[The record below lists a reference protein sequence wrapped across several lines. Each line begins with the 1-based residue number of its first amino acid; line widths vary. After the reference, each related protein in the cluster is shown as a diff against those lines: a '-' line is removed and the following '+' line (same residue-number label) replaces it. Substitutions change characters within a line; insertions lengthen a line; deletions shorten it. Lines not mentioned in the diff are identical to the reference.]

1 MNETARNTWFI
12 SMYVKLLVG
21 FTLLFTIVFA
31 VAFYWFY
38 NFASDQAGRRI
49 VEDMVDT
56 MMGAAEN
63 IDGDEMIA
71 LYHEGEVREDGYTD
85 DPRYWKHVAWLAKV
99 EEIEP
104 RASLYTYVRGE
115 GEYEI
120 VYIGSSWAVRDPPE
134 GVTFL
139 LPYTSKG
146 SSWKGLEETT
156 LKLEDENG
164 NFGYHDEYGYWISG
178 RTPIFNNK
186 GEKVGALGIDFEA
199 DYVLEVQQAIRDRMV
214 LAFGITYATLFTLV
228 LLISRAL
235 SRPIVVLTQAAE
247 RIGEGDYEQDLSRL
261 RKGRLR
267 DEISTLAE
275 VFEVMVSKVRER
287 EQTLRRQVQEL
298 TIEINQVRLAKHVGE
313 IVESEFFQDLRSK
326 ARHMRSAHRED
337 SEHAQ
342 ADDAS
347 DDVAEDTS
355 E

>member
-1 MNETARNTWFI
+1 MNKTAKNTRFI
-12 SMYVKLLVG
+12 SIYVKLLVG
-21 FTLLFTIVFA
+21 FTLLFTVVFA

-38 NFASDQAGRRI
+38 DFASDQAGRRI
-49 VEDMVDT
+49 VADMVDT

-63 IDGDEMIA
+63 IDGDEMFA
-71 LYHEGEVREDGYTD
+71 LYQEGEVREDGYTD

-115 GEYEI
+115 EEYEI
-120 VYIGSSWAVRDPPE
+120 IYIGSSWAVRDPPE

-139 LPYTSKG
+139 LPLTSKG
-146 SSWKGLEETT
+146 SSWRGLEETT

-178 RTPIFNNK
+178 RTPIFDSEGK
-186 GEKVGALGIDFEA
+186 KVGALGIDFEA
-199 DYVLEVQQAIRDRMV
+199 NYVLEVQQAIRDRMV
-214 LAFGITYATLFTLV
+214 LAFSITYATLFTLV

-247 RIGEGDYEQDLSRL
+247 RIGEGDYEQNLSRL

-275 VFEVMVSKVRER
+275 VFEIMVSKVRAR

-298 TIEINQVRLAKHVGE
+298 TIEINQVRREKHVGE

-326 ARHMRSAHRED
+326 ARHMRNVHRKD
-337 SEHAQ
+337 SESTP
-342 ADDAS
+342 ADDAP
-347 DDVAEDTS
+347 EDTT